1 MSGNPNATWVYHAAA
16 EAQALTLR
24 QQLRGMMT
32 YTSPREVHQALMGIL
47 REDYD
52 YLRSVFVAPAPA
64 AARAAATPSAQP
76 AQTPQATVPAQPAQ
90 PAVDETTGLPK
101 LKPDAK
107 IKVVK
112 KGQGIQLNETIDP
125 PSAAPQPQ
133 SQQQEQQEQQQ
144 PQPPLALFPDN
155 GMSSKE
161 RKEHFA
167 KINAEAAEKTLARL
181 KAEGVDPKSLL
192 TRENL
197 TEWVERKGLAFT
209 AISRDHV
216 GLPDSV
222 IAEAAKKFGLESA
235 VSKNRRKA
243 ILANQNKKKA

>member
-1 MSGNPNATWVYHAAA
+1 MDMSGNPNATWVYHAAA

-32 YTSPREVHQALMGIL
+32 YTSPREVHQTLMELL
-47 REDYD
+47 REDYE
-52 YLRSVFVAPAPA
+52 YLRTVFAAAAPAT
-64 AARAAATPSAQP
+64 ARAAATPSAQP
-76 AQTPQATVPAQPAQ
+76 AQTPQAQAVAQVP
-90 PAVDETTGLPK
+90 VDETTGLPK

-112 KGQGIQLNETIDP
+112 KGQGIQLDETIDP
-125 PSAAPQPQ
+125 PQPREPQA
-133 SQQQEQQEQQQ
+133 Q

-155 GMSSKE
+155 GMTSKE

-181 KAEGVDPKSLL
+181 RAEGVDPKSLL

-209 AISRDHV
+209 AISRDYV

-243 ILANQNKKKA
+243 ILANQHKKKA

>member
-1 MSGNPNATWVYHAAA
+1 MDMSGNPNATWVYHAAA

-32 YTSPREVHQALMGIL
+32 YTSPREVHKTLMELL
-47 REDYD
+47 REDYE
-52 YLRSVFVAPAPA
+52 YLRTVFAAPTPA
-64 AARAAATPSAQP
+64 VARAAATPSAQP
-76 AQTPQATVPAQPAQ
+76 AQPAQTPQAQAQVQ
-90 PAVDETTGLPK
+90 VDETTGLPK
-101 LKPDAK
+101 LKADAK
-107 IKVVK
+107 IRVVK
-112 KGQGIQLNETIDP
+112 KGQGIKLDETIDP
-125 PSAAPQPQ
+125 PAAAAAAAPQALDAQPAQ
-133 SQQQEQQEQQQ
+133 TVQ

-155 GMSSKE
+155 GMTPKE

-181 KAEGVDPKSLL
+181 RAEGVDPKSLL

-197 TEWVERKGLAFT
+197 TDWVERKGLAFT
-209 AISRDHV
+209 AISRDYV

-243 ILANQNKKKA
+243 ILANQHKK

>member
-1 MSGNPNATWVYHAAA
+1 MRKVFRMDMSGNPNATWVYHAAA

-32 YTSPREVHQALMGIL
+32 YTSPREVHKTLIELL
-47 REDYD
+47 REDYE
-52 YLRSVFVAPAPA
+52 YLRTVFAAPAPA

-76 AQTPQATVPAQPAQ
+76 AQPAQ

-101 LKPDAK
+101 LKADAK

-112 KGQGIQLNETIDP
+112 KGQGIKLDETIDP
-125 PSAAPQPQ
+125 PAPQPQ
-133 SQQQEQQEQQQ
+133 QPQPQQQEQ

-155 GMSSKE
+155 GMTPKE

-181 KAEGVDPKSLL
+181 RAEGVDPKSLL

-197 TEWVERKGLAFT
+197 TDWVERKGLAFT
-209 AISRDHV
+209 QISRDYV

-222 IAEAAKKFGLESA
+222 IAESAKKFGLESA

-243 ILANQNKKKA
+243 ILANQHKKH